1 MNMIAVIGASG
12 YVGKHLIAELAK
24 IGNYR
29 VKVLTRKSSK
39 ISDSLVWPVNI
50 EIVEADLQDT
60 ASLEGFLEPGCT
72 VINLAYLWHAGERG
86 NLTAIRNLLDACKN
100 TKVARLIHCSTS
112 IVVGASSEALIT
124 ENTPCSPTTTYELTK
139 YKLEHEVLKGATG
152 NFDSVILRPTSVFGP
167 DAPPIRKLTDDL
179 VRGNRCLNYLK
190 SCFLGRRRMNLV
202 PIKNLVAAVLFMVNH
217 QDEINGEVF
226 IVSNDDELGNNFAD
240 IERTLISQLNCKG
253 HIFMPI
259 PFPYSILNLAFK
271 LLGKKTIKPSC
282 NYSPEKLKKFGFS
295 NPVSFNEGLLEY
307 ADWYKSTCLI
317 NPEVHA

>member
-24 IGNYR
+24 IGTYR

-50 EIVEADLQDT
+50 EIVEADLQDK
-60 ASLEGFLEPGCT
+60 ASLQGFLEPGCT
-72 VINLAYLWHAGERG
+72 VINLAYLWHAGEQG
-86 NLTAIRNLLDACKN
+86 NLTAIRNLLDACKDA
-100 TKVARLIHCSTS
+100 KVARLIHCSTS
-112 IVVGASSEALIT
+112 IVVGKSSEALIT
-124 ENTPCSPTTTYELTK
+124 EDTPCSPTTEYELTK
-139 YKLEHEVLKGATG
+139 YKLELEVLKGARG

-179 VRGNRCLNYLK
+179 VGGNRFLNYLK

-202 PIKNLVAAVLFMVNH
+202 PIKNLVAAILFMVNH
-217 QDEINGEVF
+217 RDEINGEVF

-259 PFPYSILNLAFK
+259 PLPYSILNLVFK

-282 NYSPEKLKKFGFS
+282 NYSPEKLHKFGFS

-317 NPEVHA
+317 NSEVPA